1 VGKVQW
7 STQAIIKNVS
17 PLGQYVRCNSHC
29 LNLVV
34 CKSAHI
40 PEIRN
45 AIGQVK
51 EIIQFFRQS
60 SKRTLLLKAAVD
72 KCLPES
78 VRSVYLH
85 SVKHVG

>member
-17 PLGQYVRCNSHC
+17 PLAQYVRCNSHC

-34 CKSAHI
+34 CMSAHI
-40 PEIRN
+40 PEIRT

-51 EIIQFFRQS
+51 EIIQFFRLS
-60 SKRTLLLKAAVD
+60 PKRTLLLKAAVD

-85 SVKHVG
+85 SVKHVV